1 MRSKANNSQSGWA
14 GGGARLTSRFNSLRR
29 GQRKEG
35 HSETKQHHQRNT
47 QGQKTRG
54 GDSENQ
60 EKGDEKKREKRGGQ
74 NNK

>member
-1 MRSKANNSQSGWA
+1 MIPKVVGPEA
-14 GGGARLTSRFNSLRR
+14 GARLTSRFNSLRR

-60 EKGDEKKREKRGGQ
+60 EKGDEKKRREKRGGQ